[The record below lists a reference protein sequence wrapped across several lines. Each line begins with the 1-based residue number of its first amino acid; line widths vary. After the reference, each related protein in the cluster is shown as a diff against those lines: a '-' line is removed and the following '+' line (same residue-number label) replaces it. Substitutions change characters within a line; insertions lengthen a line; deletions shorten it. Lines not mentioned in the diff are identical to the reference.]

1 LSGGGGGKGG
11 PLLRKWLLGSL
22 PLVVQNGEELQ
33 TYFLGEVVEK
43 AALFSGSGS
52 WDPLGTLDF
61 GQEEHNQDPVLCFQR
76 ER

>member
-1 LSGGGGGKGG
+1 
-11 PLLRKWLLGSL
+11 
-22 PLVVQNGEELQ
+22 VVQNGEELQ
-33 TYFLGEVVEK
+33 TYFLGELVEK